1 MVLSAID
8 ILHSLKAGKDVNC
21 IIGVEYPAQSCRLQP
36 REQPQGSFHPP
47 VAKGTAPTSR
57 NITGTVCCGRRPT
70 LTTLSIPALNGGA
83 FRTHDE
89 SLPERKDSSNS

>member
-21 IIGVEYPAQSCRLQP
+21 IIGVEYPAQSCR
-36 REQPQGSFHPP
+36 
-47 VAKGTAPTSR
+47 TAPTSR